1 MAHLMYT
8 MPLKFCAWVAIT
20 CKTFLHTLPDYVIIK
35 KCKKYSGG
43 YFMNKKRIVLSLFLC
58 VLLFSFAGCSSN
70 KNQEN
75 TIFDVVERAP
85 EFPGGMEACL
95 KYMYKNIKYPAVAME
110 AGIQGQVVIQ
120 IVIDKDGKIHDPKI
134 VRGVSPELNA
144 EAIRVI
150 SNMPQWI
157 PGKQKGKNVATRFTL
172 PVRFRLA

>member
-1 MAHLMYT
+1 
-8 MPLKFCAWVAIT
+8 
-20 CKTFLHTLPDYVIIK
+20 
-35 KCKKYSGG
+35 
-43 YFMNKKRIVLSLFLC
+43 
-58 VLLFSFAGCSSN
+58 
-70 KNQEN
+70 
-75 TIFDVVERAP
+75 
-85 EFPGGMEACL
+85 
-95 KYMYKNIKYPAVAME
+95 ME

-134 VRGVSPELNA
+134 VRGISPELNA